1 MTLSARGAEVEMRRT
16 LEPLGAGMDLNGL
29 DDINNSPLAGEHDR
43 LRALDPATL
52 EALFAKTGHAS
63 RPVW

>member
-1 MTLSARGAEVEMRRT
+1 MRRT